1 MRRRDFIAGL
11 GAAVCPL
18 AARAQQGEQV
28 RRVGVLSF
36 GAESGPSLQLL
47 QKTREELVKLGWI
60 EGRNLR
66 LEYRFGAGDLNRT
79 RDFAV
84 DLVRLAPDVIVV
96 GFGTALRAVQEETK
110 TIPIVV
116 LRAGD
121 LIEGGFVKDA
131 ARPEGNTTRS
141 AASGRS
147 CSRRL
152 PRTSTASYFCPSI
165 RTRRIGVQSKRPRN
179 RWGCKSLRSQ
189 SLMVPNCRPLSKRLL
204 RSRTGA

>member
-1 MRRRDFIAGL
+1 MRAVRRPAGL
-11 GAAVCPL
+11 RNHRGARERGGV
-18 AARAQQGEQV
+18 AARG
-28 RRVGVLSF
+28 
-36 GAESGPSLQLL
+36 
-47 QKTREELVKLGWI
+47 TRPA
-60 EGRNLR
+60 R
-66 LEYRFGAGDLNRT
+66 GAGASRGRVVVWRGERPVICGT

-152 PRTSTASYFCPSI
+152 PRTSTASYSCPSI
-165 RTRRIGVQSKRPRN
+165 RTLRIGVQSKRPRN
-179 RWGCKSLRSQ
+179 RWGNRGKSLGAT
-189 SLMVPNCRPLSKRLL
+189 CRPR
-204 RSRTGA
+204 GARHHPSSAFAPRR

>member
-18 AARAQQGEQV
+18 EARAQQAEQV

-36 GAESGPSLQLL
+36 GTESGPNMQLL

-96 GFGTALRAVQEETK
+96 GFGTALRAVQQKTK

-116 LRAGD
+116 LGAGD
-121 LIEGGFVKDA
+121 LIESGFVKDA
-131 ARPEGNTTRS
+131 ARPEQHHRVCVKFWL
-141 AASGRS
+141 AR
-147 CSRRL
+147 
-152 PRTSTASYFCPSI
+152 
-165 RTRRIGVQSKRPRN
+165 Q
-179 RWGCKSLRSQ
+179 Q
-189 SLMVPNCRPLSKRLL
+189 
-204 RSRTGA
+204 